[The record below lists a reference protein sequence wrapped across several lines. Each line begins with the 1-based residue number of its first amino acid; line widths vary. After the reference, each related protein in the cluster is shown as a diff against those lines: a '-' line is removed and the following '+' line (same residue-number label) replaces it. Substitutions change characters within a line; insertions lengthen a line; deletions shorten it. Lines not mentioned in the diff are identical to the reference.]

1 MFTGI
6 SEGDLILRLVMS
18 VILGGFI
25 GLERER
31 LLVGYRTYSAG
42 FRTHILVAVGAA
54 VCMVVSEGL
63 HYQFKGDA
71 ARIAAQ
77 VVSGI
82 GFLGAGAIMREGLLI
97 RGLTT
102 AASLWVVAS
111 VGLACGAGYYLAA
124 TLCTLL
130 VLFTLVLLGAFE
142 NLIRGKS
149 KYDLLSIVVSDQ
161 TEQVRVIRTFIE
173 DRMGLVKKVEVSKMM
188 EAGRVLLEV
197 YIKPSPD
204 TNMIDFLHH
213 LTTLPG
219 VYRVEHRA

>member
-1 MFTGI
+1 MLMLN
-6 SEGDLILRLVMS
+6 EGEVIVRLVMS

-54 VCMVVSEGL
+54 VCMIVSEGM

-71 ARIAAQ
+71 ARVAAQ

-82 GFLGAGAIMREGLLI
+82 GFLGAGAILREGLLI

-111 VGLACGAGYYLAA
+111 VGLACGAGYYLPAA
-124 TLCTLL
+124 LGTLL
-130 VLFTLVLLGAFE
+130 VLFTLVLLGTFE
-142 NLIRGKS
+142 DIVRGKGRL
-149 KYDLLSIVVSDQ
+149 DLLSIVVSDEPQ
-161 TEQVRVIRTFIE
+161 QVKAIRSFLE
-173 DRMGLVKKVEVSKMM
+173 DQVGEVKKIEVSKMH
-188 EAGRVLLEV
+188 EDGKVLLEI
-197 YIKPSPD
+197 YMKMSSD
-204 TNMIDFLHH
+204 AKMIEILHH
-213 LTTLPG
+213 ITTLPG

>member
-1 MFTGI
+1 MLN
-6 SEGDLILRLVMS
+6 EGEVVLRMVMS
-18 VILGGFI
+18 VVLGGFI

-54 VCMVVSEGL
+54 VCMIVSEGL

-111 VGLACGAGYYLAA
+111 VGLACGAGYYLPAA
-124 TLCTLL
+124 LGTLL
-130 VLFTLVLLGAFE
+130 VLFTLVLLGTFE
-142 NLIRGKS
+142 DLVRGKGRH
-149 KYDLLSIVVSDQ
+149 DLLSIVVSDQ
-161 TEQVRVIRTFIE
+161 PEQVRLIRAFLE
-173 DRMGLVKKVEVSKMM
+173 EQAGELKKIEVSKMP
-188 EAGRVLLEV
+188 EDGRVLLEV
-197 YIKPSPD
+197 YVKIPADKK
-204 TNMIDFLHH
+204 MIDILHH

>member
-1 MFTGI
+1 MLN
-6 SEGDLILRLVMS
+6 EGEVVLRLVMS

-54 VCMVVSEGL
+54 VCMIVSEGL

-82 GFLGAGAIMREGLLI
+82 GFLGAGAIMREGLLV

-111 VGLACGAGYYLAA
+111 VGLACGAGYYLPAA
-124 TLCTLL
+124 LGTLL
-130 VLFTLVLLGAFE
+130 VLFTLVLLGTFE
-142 NLIRGKS
+142 DLVRGKGRL
-149 KYDLLSIVVSDQ
+149 DLLSIVVSDQ
-161 TEQVRVIRTFIE
+161 PEQVRLIRAYLE
-173 DRMGLVKKVEVSKMM
+173 DQAGEVKKIEVSKMHD
-188 EAGRVLLEV
+188 AGRVLLEV
-197 YIKPSPD
+197 YMKIPSD
-204 TNMIDFLHH
+204 KKMIDILHH

>member
-1 MFTGI
+1 MLN
-6 SEGDLILRLVMS
+6 EGEVVLRLVMS
-18 VILGGFI
+18 VVLGGFI

-54 VCMVVSEGL
+54 VCMIVSEGL

-71 ARIAAQ
+71 ARVAAQ

-111 VGLACGAGYYLAA
+111 VGLACGAGYYLPAA
-124 TLCTLL
+124 LGTLL
-130 VLFTLVLLGAFE
+130 VLFTLVLLGTFE
-142 NLIRGKS
+142 DLVRGKGRH
-149 KYDLLSIVVSDQ
+149 DLLSIVVSDQ
-161 TEQVRVIRTFIE
+161 PEQVRLIRAFLE
-173 DRMGLVKKVEVSKMM
+173 EQAGEVKKIEVSKMP

-197 YIKPSPD
+197 YMKIPHDKK
-204 TNMIDFLHH
+204 MIDILHH
-213 LTTLPG
+213 LTTLAG

>member
-1 MFTGI
+1 MLMLN
-6 SEGDLILRLVMS
+6 EGEVIVRLVMS

-54 VCMVVSEGL
+54 VCMIVSEGM

-71 ARIAAQ
+71 ARVAAQ

-82 GFLGAGAIMREGLLI
+82 GFLGAGAILREGLLI

-111 VGLACGAGYYLAA
+111 VGLACGAGYYLPAA
-124 TLCTLL
+124 LGTLL
-130 VLFTLVLLGAFE
+130 VLFTLVLLGTFE
-142 NLIRGKS
+142 DIVRGKGRL
-149 KYDLLSIVVSDQ
+149 DLLSIVVSDQ
-161 TEQVRVIRTFIE
+161 PQQVKVIRSFLEEQVGE
-173 DRMGLVKKVEVSKMM
+173 VKKIEVSKMH
-188 EAGRVLLEV
+188 EDGKVLLEI
-197 YIKPSPD
+197 YMKMSSD
-204 TNMIDFLHH
+204 AKMIEILHH
-213 LTTLPG
+213 ITTLPG

>member
-1 MFTGI
+1 MLN
-6 SEGDLILRLVMS
+6 EGEVVLRLVMS
-18 VILGGFI
+18 VVLGGFI

-54 VCMVVSEGL
+54 VCMIVSEGL

-71 ARIAAQ
+71 ARVAAQ

-82 GFLGAGAIMREGLLI
+82 GFLGAGAIMREGLLV

-111 VGLACGAGYYLAA
+111 VGLACGAGYYLPAA
-124 TLCTLL
+124 LGTLL
-130 VLFTLVLLGAFE
+130 VLFTLVLLGTFE
-142 NLIRGKS
+142 DLVRGKGRH
-149 KYDLLSIVVSDQ
+149 DLLSIVVSDQ
-161 TEQVRVIRTFIE
+161 PEQVRLIRAFLE
-173 DRMGLVKKVEVSKMM
+173 EQAGEVKKIEVSKMP

-197 YIKPSPD
+197 YMKIPPD
-204 TNMIDFLHH
+204 KKMIDILHH
-213 LTTLPG
+213 LTTLAG

>member
-1 MFTGI
+1 ML
-6 SEGDLILRLVMS
+6 SEGEVILRMVMS
-18 VILGGFI
+18 VVLGGFI

-54 VCMVVSEGL
+54 VCMIVSEGL

-71 ARIAAQ
+71 ARVAAQ

-111 VGLACGAGYYLAA
+111 VGLACGAGYYLPAA
-124 TLCTLL
+124 LGTLL
-130 VLFTLVLLGAFE
+130 VLFTLVLLGTFE
-142 NLIRGKS
+142 DLVRS
-149 KYDLLSIVVSDQ
+149 KGRHYILSMVVSDIP
-161 TEQVRVIRTFIE
+161 EQVRSIRAYLE
-173 DRMGLVKKVEVSKMM
+173 EQVGEVNKVGVSKMY
-188 EAGRVLLEV
+188 ETGRVLLEV
-197 YIKPSPD
+197 DIKMLPD
-204 TNMIDFLHH
+204 KKMIDILHY

-219 VYRVEHRA
+219 VYRVEHRT

>member
-1 MFTGI
+1 MLN
-6 SEGDLILRLVMS
+6 EGEVVLRLVMS
-18 VILGGFI
+18 VVLGGFI

-54 VCMVVSEGL
+54 VCMIVSEGL

-71 ARIAAQ
+71 ARVAAQ

-111 VGLACGAGYYLAA
+111 VGLACGAGYYLPAA
-124 TLCTLL
+124 LGTLL
-130 VLFTLVLLGAFE
+130 VLFTLVLLGTFE
-142 NLIRGKS
+142 DLVRGKGRH
-149 KYDLLSIVVSDQ
+149 DLLSIVVSDQ
-161 TEQVRVIRTFIE
+161 PEQVRLIRAFLE
-173 DRMGLVKKVEVSKMM
+173 EQAGEVKKIEVSKMP
-188 EAGRVLLEV
+188 ETGRVLLEV
-197 YIKPSPD
+197 YMKIPPD
-204 TNMIDFLHH
+204 KKMIDILHH
-213 LTTLPG
+213 LTTLAG

>member
-1 MFTGI
+1 MLMLN
-6 SEGDLILRLVMS
+6 EGEIIARLVMS

-54 VCMVVSEGL
+54 VCMIVSEGM

-71 ARIAAQ
+71 ARVAAQ

-111 VGLACGAGYYLAA
+111 VGLACGAGYYLPAA
-124 TLCTLL
+124 LGTLL
-130 VLFTLVLLGAFE
+130 VLFTLVLLGTFE
-142 NLIRGKS
+142 DIVRGKGRL
-149 KYDLLSIVVSDQ
+149 DLLSIVVSDQ
-161 TEQVRVIRTFIE
+161 PQQVKVIRSFLEEQVGE
-173 DRMGLVKKVEVSKMM
+173 VKKIEVSKMH
-188 EAGRVLLEV
+188 EDGKVLLEI
-197 YIKPSPD
+197 YMKMPSD
-204 TNMIDFLHH
+204 AKMIEILHH
-213 LTTLPG
+213 ITTLPG